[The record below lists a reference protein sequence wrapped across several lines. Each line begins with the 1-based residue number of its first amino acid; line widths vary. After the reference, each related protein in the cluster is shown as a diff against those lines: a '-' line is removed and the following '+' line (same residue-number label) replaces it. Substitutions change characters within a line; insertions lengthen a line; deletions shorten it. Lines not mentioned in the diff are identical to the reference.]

1 MATVGSFK
9 LRSKNRIPGVIVDNT
24 VCIIY
29 YAGVLIF

>member
-24 VCIIY
+24 VCIIND
-29 YAGVLIF
+29 AGVRFF